1 MPDKHGT
8 WYHSYSTGPIT
19 VPTATAIFISSTVT
33 NVNGPNPKQRIH
45 QTILDRVIISA
56 TATAA
61 QVQLRV
67 GGTAILPTLMLNT
80 ATTIDLK
87 DLNIVST
94 ADIAV
99 HGLVGAGTIY
109 AQFRRSGN

>member
-8 WYHSYSTGPIT
+8 WYNMYSTGPVTI
-19 VPTATAIFISSTVT
+19 PTATAIFISSTVT

-45 QTILDRVIISA
+45 QTILDRLIISA
-56 TATAA
+56 SATAA
-61 QVQLRV
+61 MVELRV

-99 HGLVGAGTIY
+99 HGQVGAGTIY

>member
-8 WYHSYSTGPIT
+8 WYNMYSTGPVTI
-19 VPTATAIFISSTVT
+19 PTATAIFISSTVT

-45 QTILDRVIISA
+45 QTILDRLIISA
-56 TATAA
+56 SATAA
-61 QVQLRV
+61 MVELSV
-67 GGTAILPTLMLNT
+67 GGTAILPTLILNT

-94 ADIAV
+94 ADIAF
-99 HGLVGAGTIY
+99 HGQVGAGTIY

>member
-8 WYHSYSTGPIT
+8 WYNMYSTGPVT
-19 VPTATAIFISSTVT
+19 VPTATAVFISSTVT

-45 QTILDRVIISA
+45 QTILDRLIISA
-56 TATAA
+56 SATAA
-61 QVQLRV
+61 MVELSV
-67 GGTAILPTLMLNT
+67 GGTAILPTLILNT

-99 HGLVGAGTIY
+99 HGQVGAGTIY

>member
-8 WYHSYSTGPIT
+8 WYNMYSTGPVT

-45 QTILDRVIISA
+45 QPILDRLIISA
-56 TATAA
+56 SATAA
-61 QVQLRV
+61 MVELSV

-99 HGLVGAGTIY
+99 HGQVGAGTIY

>member
-8 WYHSYSTGPIT
+8 WYNMYSTGPVTI
-19 VPTATAIFISSTVT
+19 PTATAIFISSTVT

-45 QTILDRVIISA
+45 QTILDRLIISA
-56 TATAA
+56 SATAA
-61 QVQLRV
+61 MVELSV

-99 HGLVGAGTIY
+99 RGQVGAGTIY

>member
-1 MPDKHGT
+1 
-8 WYHSYSTGPIT
+8 
-19 VPTATAIFISSTVT
+19 
-33 NVNGPNPKQRIH
+33 
-45 QTILDRVIISA
+45 LIISA
-56 TATAA
+56 SATAA
-61 QVQLRV
+61 MVELSV

-94 ADIAV
+94 ADIAF
-99 HGLVGAGTIY
+99 HGIVGAGTIY

>member
-1 MPDKHGT
+1 
-8 WYHSYSTGPIT
+8 
-19 VPTATAIFISSTVT
+19 
-33 NVNGPNPKQRIH
+33 
-45 QTILDRVIISA
+45 
-56 TATAA
+56 
-61 QVQLRV
+61 
-67 GGTAILPTLMLNT
+67 MLNT